1 MHRLSILIQR
11 KVWRSLRSVPGCSFA
26 DECETRVIKT
36 PRCRTVNDAIEIL
49 FLVSIK
55 SSHSSLRVAIEET
68 SEAVLFQLKHS
79 VITWKFMISV
89 DGIYTTV
96 ERSSLK
102 HLSSQFKCSLGSV
115 LSISKKGCVACPVGT
130 FYDKETLKCE
140 ACGPGSYQDQEGQTS
155 CLFYTRGKERENSY

>member
-115 LSISKKGCVACPVGT
+115 LSISKKGCGKCKRH
-130 FYDKETLKCE
+130 KEMSRKYVL
-140 ACGPGSYQDQEGQTS
+140 AL
-155 CLFYTRGKERENSY
+155 LFYTERRLETQLRF